1 MPALLSVLGINPQR
15 IGSQEAFVRE
25 VSSQLGRNGW
35 ESVVC
40 FAGEPTEHVREFLTL
55 PNVRI
60 EVLESVGILSWGSMM
75 GVAGLLRR
83 YRPQIL
89 HLHFLGFLGPYP
101 WMARCFLVE
110 KTFFTDHG
118 SRPANYLA
126 RRAPAWKR
134 CLARIINWPMSGVIC
149 VSDYGYRSFSA
160 LSLLPRSRLCMI
172 YNAVDTS
179 RASCNQ
185 ADGLAF
191 RRKHGIPDNCPL
203 VVQVSWIIPEKGIL
217 TVLEGAKLVLEH
229 NSSVHFVFVGEGRHR
244 DEYSLLAARM
254 GIHANVR
261 WTGVVEDPLAEGV
274 YAAAD
279 VVCQASDWEEV
290 FGYVIAEA
298 MASGKPVVATR
309 VGGIPELVQDGET
322 GFLIPRRDEAQ
333 LARKVCLLLDDGA
346 LRQRMG
352 NAGRRAAEAK
362 FDIRDNVAQ
371 LIRLYGI
378 A

>member
-1 MPALLSVLGINPQR
+1 
-15 IGSQEAFVRE
+15 
-25 VSSQLGRNGW
+25 
-35 ESVVC
+35 
-40 FAGEPTEHVREFLTL
+40 
-55 PNVRI
+55 
-60 EVLESVGILSWGSMM
+60 
-75 GVAGLLRR
+75 
-83 YRPQIL
+83 
-89 HLHFLGFLGPYP
+89 
-101 WMARCFLVE
+101 
-110 KTFFTDHG
+110 
-118 SRPANYLA
+118 
-126 RRAPAWKR
+126 
-134 CLARIINWPMSGVIC
+134 MSGVIC

-191 RRKHGIPDNCPL
+191 RRKHGIPDNSPL
-203 VVQVSWIIPEKGIL
+203 VVQVSWIIPEKGIP